1 MTGLQNGQKYTVSII
16 GTSQHLFSDSTTVK
30 VTLSERERSIV
41 CSSKSYSLFQSQL
54 QLEVLVSINSIT
66 ATSISLSWSVAS
78 GRVASW
84 EVVWRPTDRGT
95 ESTSGSL
102 PGNTYT
108 IHHLDSSTIYTVTV
122 RATNVA
128 GTILTALAFFSLLI

>member
-1 MTGLQNGQKYTVSII
+1 MVS
-16 GTSQHLFSDSTTVK
+16 V
-30 VTLSERERSIV
+30 
-41 CSSKSYSLFQSQL
+41 
-54 QLEVLVSINSIT
+54 NSIT

-128 GTILTALAFFSLLI
+128 GTTDSTPILFSTGISFT

>member
-1 MTGLQNGQKYTVSII
+1 MCHQKAINFIPVPAP
-16 GTSQHLFSDSTTVK
+16 G
-30 VTLSERERSIV
+30 
-41 CSSKSYSLFQSQL
+41 
-54 QLEVLVSINSIT
+54 EVLVSVNSIT

-78 GRVASW
+78 GRMVSW

-95 ESTSGSL
+95 ESTSDSL

-108 IHHLDSSTIYTVTV
+108 IHHLESSTIYTVTV

-128 GTILTALAFFSLLI
+128 GTTDSTPILISTGSYYSTIVIPS